1 MISEQVYTEFTP
13 DNYDDI
19 KKVYSIWI
27 CMESPKK
34 YSNTI
39 SEYSITEKKIF
50 GNFKGNENFDLLSVL
65 VIRLQ
70 ADETHNQEKIH
81 YAMPV

>member
-1 MISEQVYTEFTP
+1 MPFQDFYDLVGWIATVRLRKFTFGFNGIEFFHNST
-13 DNYDDI
+13 
-19 KKVYSIWI
+19 S
-27 CMESPKK
+27 
-34 YSNTI
+34 T
-39 SEYSITEKKIF
+39 
-50 GNFKGNENFDLLSVL
+50 ENFDLLSVL